1 MVRLR
6 ACEWSTVYLCIQ
18 IQVCELPV
26 ADARHR
32 LTVHSKVH
40 LSPIAFYR
48 DVVPVQIIK
57 KASSRQCN
65 PAINLVDYTASC
77 KPEARARIY
86 FLYTKYNDNIF
97 DLRWILFLCT
107 QADVE
112 VKTAPLEFQGEEVSL
127 DPLTV

>member
-1 MVRLR
+1 M
-6 ACEWSTVYLCIQ
+6 YLCIQ

-40 LSPIAFYR
+40 LSPIAFYG

-65 PAINLVDYTASC
+65 PAINFVDHTASC
-77 KPEARARIY
+77 KPEATERID
-86 FLYTKYNDNIF
+86 FLYTKYDDNIF
-97 DLRWILFLCT
+97 ILWLILFFCT

-112 VKTAPLEFQGEEVSL
+112 VKTAPLEFQGEKVSL

>member
-1 MVRLR
+1 M
-6 ACEWSTVYLCIQ
+6 YLCVQ

-32 LTVHSKVH
+32 LTVHGKVH
-40 LSPIAFYR
+40 LSPMAFYC

-57 KASSRQCN
+57 KASSRQCH
-65 PAINLVDYTASC
+65 PAIHFVDYTASC
-77 KPEARARIY
+77 EPEARARIY
-86 FLYTKYNDNIF
+86 FLYTKYIF
-97 DLRWILFLCT
+97 DSRWMLFLCT

-112 VKTAPLEFQGEEVSL
+112 VKTAPLEFQGEQVPL